1 MSLAYAVAVAT
12 SDMERVYS
20 TGDILSRILGALT
33 AAGKDPEHIGPDDL
47 VTMEEFHTLGPMATA
62 ALAQAAG
69 IGPDDHVLD
78 AGCGIGGPA
87 RHLARAYGCRVTGVD
102 FTPEFVEVGNEL
114 TRRAGLADRV
124 EIVHGDATALPF
136 PAGSFDVV
144 WTQHAAMNIADK
156 AALYHSLR
164 RVVKPGGRLAFFDVV
179 GGTTGPLHFPVPWAD
194 DPAWSFLEPAET
206 IRGRVD
212 EAGFG
217 VTLWEDLTDQAIPFF
232 MAAAAA
238 MAAPAGPLSLNVLV
252 KNLPAKF
259 ENLARNFQ
267 EDRARVVRCVAIAG

>member
-1 MSLAYAVAVAT
+1 VAVAT
-12 SDMERVYS
+12 SEMESAYS
-20 TGDILSRILGALT
+20 TGDILSRILAGLT

-47 VTMEEFHTLGPMATA
+47 VTLEEFHTLGPMATA

-114 TRRAGLADRV
+114 TRRSGLADRV
-124 EIVHGDATALPF
+124 DIVHGDATALPF
-136 PAGSFDVV
+136 PAGSFDVA

-156 AALYHSLR
+156 AGLYRSLR
-164 RVVKPGGRLAFFDVV
+164 RVLKPGGRLALFDVV

-194 DPAWSFLEPAET
+194 DPAWSFLEPAAT
-206 IRGRVD
+206 IRDLVE

-217 VTLWEDLTDQAIPFF
+217 VTLWEDLTEQAITFF
-232 MAAAAA
+232 TGAAAA
-238 MAAPAGPLSLNVLV
+238 MAAPAGPLGIHILV
-252 KNLPAKF
+252 KDVPTKF
-259 ENLARNFQ
+259 GNLARNFK
-267 EDRARVVRCVAIAG
+267 EDRARVIRCVAVAR

>member
-1 MSLAYAVAVAT
+1 MAYPVAVAK
-12 SDMERVYS
+12 SDMESAYS
-20 TGDILSRILGALT
+20 TGDILSRILAGLT

-47 VTMEEFHTLGPMATA
+47 VMLEEFHTLGPMATA
-62 ALAQAAG
+62 ALAEAAG

-136 PAGSFDVV
+136 PPGSFDVA

-156 AALYHSLR
+156 AGLYRSLR
-164 RVVKPGGRLAFFDVV
+164 RAVKPGGRLALFDVV
-179 GGTTGPLHFPVPWAD
+179 GGPIQPLHFPVPWAE
-194 DPAWSFLEPAET
+194 DPAWNFLEPAGT
-206 IRGRVD
+206 IRALVE

-217 VTLWEDLTDQAIPFF
+217 VTLWEDLTEQAIPFF
-232 MAAAAA
+232 TAAAAA
-238 MAAPAGPLSLNVLV
+238 MAAPAGPLGIHILV
-252 KNLPAKF
+252 KDISAKF
-259 ENLARNFQ
+259 GNLARNFE
-267 EDRARVVRCVAIAG
+267 EDRARVVRCVAVAG

>member
-1 MSLAYAVAVAT
+1 MLVLVAT
-12 SDMERVYS
+12 SDVESVYS
-20 TGDILSRILGALT
+20 TGDILPRILGALT

-47 VTMEEFHTLGPMATA
+47 VMMEEFHTFGPMATA

-69 IGPDDHVLD
+69 IRPEDHVLD

-124 EIVHGDATALPF
+124 EIVHGDATDLPF
-136 PAGSFDVV
+136 PPGSFDVA

-156 AALYHSLR
+156 AALYRSLR
-164 RVVKPGGRLAFFDVV
+164 RVVKPAGRLAFFDVV
-179 GGTTGPLHFPVPWAD
+179 GGTAGPLHFPVPWAE
-194 DPAWSFLEPAET
+194 DPAWNFLEPAET
-206 IRGRVD
+206 TRDRVE

-217 VTLWEDLTDQAIPFF
+217 VTLWEDLTEQAIPFF
-232 MAAAAA
+232 VAAAAA
-238 MAAPAGPLSLNVLV
+238 MAGPEGPPSLRILV
-252 KNLPAKF
+252 KNIPAKF

-267 EDRARVVRCVAIAG
+267 EDRARVIRCVAVAH

>member
-1 MSLAYAVAVAT
+1 MPGSE
-12 SDMERVYS
+12 MEAVYS
-20 TGDILSRILGALT
+20 TGHILPAILNGLV

-47 VTMEEFHTLGPMATA
+47 VMVEEFHTLGPMATA
-62 ALAQAAG
+62 ALAQASG

-136 PAGSFDVV
+136 PPGSFDVA

-156 AALYHSLR
+156 AGLYHELR
-164 RVVKPGGRLAFFDVV
+164 RVVRPGGRLALFDVV
-179 GGTTGPLHFPVPWAD
+179 GGPTRPLHFPVPWAE
-194 DPAWSFLEPAET
+194 DPAWSFLEPAGT
-206 IRGRVD
+206 IRALVE

-217 VTLWEDLTDQAIPFF
+217 ITLWEDLTDQAIPFF
-232 MAAAAA
+232 AAAAVA
-238 MAAPAGPLSLNVLV
+238 MAAPPGPLGLHLLV
-252 KNLPAKF
+252 NDLPAKF
-259 ENLARNFQ
+259 GNLARNFQ
-267 EDRARVVRCVAIAG
+267 EDRARVIRCVAVAG

>member
-1 MSLAYAVAVAT
+1 
-12 SDMERVYS
+12 
-20 TGDILSRILGALT
+20 
-33 AAGKDPEHIGPDDL
+33 
-47 VTMEEFHTLGPMATA
+47 MATA
-62 ALAQAAG
+62 ALAEAAD

-114 TRRAGLADRV
+114 TRRSGLANRV
-124 EIVHGDATALPF
+124 DIVQGDATAPAF

-156 AALYHSLR
+156 PGLYRSLR
-164 RVVKPGGRLAFFDVV
+164 RVVKPDGRLALFDVV
-179 GGTTGPLHFPVPWAD
+179 GGTTGPLHFPVPWAE

-206 IRGRVD
+206 IRDLVE

-217 VTLWEDLTDQAIPFF
+217 VTLGEDLTEQAITFF
-232 MAAAAA
+232 TTAAAAT
-238 MAAPAGPLSLNVLV
+238 APRGATGHPHPREGHSRQVR
-252 KNLPAKF
+252 K
-259 ENLARNFQ
+259 LARSFK
-267 EDRARVVRCVAIAG
+267 EDRARVIRCVAVAS